1 RQWAF
6 THVLSLEPLDEG
18 EWPQAQLV
26 WQGFDRLLNPAYA
39 RWREPIFLYELGE
52 TLPRVRLSG
61 AGSFEAKP
69 TATDA
74 LALTLTAS
82 EPTELLVAELAYPGW
97 KAHVATDSGTQTY
110 ETAQGLF
117 RRVALPAGNAAVVWE
132 YDPASFRNGAM
143 ISGISFALLWIV
155 CGHWLLRRRG
165 DRDAVS
171 RAAPPSPSA

>member
-1 RQWAF
+1 A
-6 THVLSLEPLDEG
+6 V
-18 EWPQAQLV
+18 
-26 WQGFDRLLNPAYA
+26 YA
-39 RWREPIFLYELGE
+39 RWQEPIFLYELSQ

-61 AGSFEAKP
+61 AGSIEAQP
-69 TATDA
+69 TAREEM
-74 LALTLTAS
+74 ALTLTAI
-82 EPTELLVAELAYPGW
+82 EPTELIRAELAYPGW
-97 KAHVATDSGTQTY
+97 KAHVATDAGTQTI
-110 ETAQGLF
+110 ETASGLF
-117 RRVALPAGNAAVVWE
+117 RRIALPAGNAAVVWE